1 MNNLLFPSHD
11 LALKIK
17 NAPKKVMEQFE
28 EAMKIKIK
36 EEE

>member
-1 MNNLLFPSHD
+1 M
-11 LALKIK
+11 ALKIK